1 MIVLLLFAAAAQHSR
16 HKSNYHVV
24 IVLQYNHVSVVFTL
38 ACAGCGLDY
47 YCRFSVIF
55 LIVKPLL
62 NAFKLTSLDF
72 GCEEVSTMISRENCK
87 AIEWQQHGMIQPN
100 RKVIKDIE
108 DLLDPSLSWI
118 YLLHHNQHS
127 RFCHHLLH
135 LNLRLQCNAV
145 RLYVPPP
152 LLSSLNH
159 RPAAPAAAS
168 PALALSTP
176 QRRQLLRS
184 SGLTLSLLRLLMR
197 SPDRRGVHPHELH
210 RALKRVSSTATAAK
224 VFAVSTQL
232 RYRRSWAAAHAKA
245 FMRHVFMRI
254 FKSKQDQ
261 EAAEAAVIPRPIM
274 PITDIMTWLDSIDL
288 W

>member
-1 MIVLLLFAAAAQHSR
+1 MIVLRWFAAAAQLWR
-16 HKSNYHVV
+16 HNPKIECVAV
-24 IVLQYNHVSVVFTL
+24 MLQYNYVSVVFTL

-47 YCRFSVIF
+47 YCRFSITF
-55 LIVKPLL
+55 LVVKPLL

-72 GCEEVSTMISRENCK
+72 GCEQVSTMISLEDCK
-87 AIEWQQHGMIQPN
+87 DIEWQQHGMIQPH
-100 RKVIKDIE
+100 REVITDIE
-108 DLLDPSLSWI
+108 HLLDPSLSWI

-152 LLSSLNH
+152 LPSSLT
-159 RPAAPAAAS
+159 PYPSAPGAAS
-168 PALALSTP
+168 PALALWTP
-176 QRRQLLRS
+176 QRRQLLRL

-210 RALKRVSSTATAAK
+210 RALKRVNSTATAAK
-224 VFAVSTQL
+224 VFAVSTQP

-245 FMRHVFMRI
+245 FMRHVFMKI
-254 FKSKQDQ
+254 FKTKQMQ
-261 EAAEAAVIPRPIM
+261 EAAEAAVMPRPVA
-274 PITDIMTWLDSIDL
+274 DIMGAGLD
-288 W
+288 